1 MNHNPHLISTQSTP
15 WQHIKI
21 SLVPQFN
28 SMTIQ
33 GIKNT
38 DTNQFTKVRGQD
50 QKIIILKILA
60 EFLGFF
66 FFTFLR
72 GEEENLDN
80 IFICQLTFPIS
91 IR

>member
-1 MNHNPHLISTQSTP
+1 
-15 WQHIKI
+15 
-21 SLVPQFN
+21 
-28 SMTIQ
+28 
-33 GIKNT
+33 
-38 DTNQFTKVRGQD
+38 
-50 QKIIILKILA
+50 
-60 EFLGFF
+60 LGFF